1 VAIHCSSKS
10 SRFYHAPKRRFRSK
24 RSSYAGEAARRCLAC
39 NTYVNEMRSGA
50 KLGCVVNGMTAG
62 RVPLD
67 ALA

>member
-1 VAIHCSSKS
+1 
-10 SRFYHAPKRRFRSK
+10 
-24 RSSYAGEAARRCLAC
+24 
-39 NTYVNEMRSGA
+39 MRSGA